1 MDVLLVG
8 YIKVS
13 HQEMIV
19 PSECV
24 LSLGASD
31 VIAVLAALVA
41 GLSALYA
48 RWAAEEAKRANELAL
63 LAHRKAIYDAFF
75 ELKMHME
82 QRGFRPDMEQVSK
95 FYYPSRDAAFY
106 VKESLSSE
114 IAKYYELCFKV
125 ADLARLGN
133 GLYPNESEEVK
144 DAFKQARE
152 ISEEIDSSLKAVV
165 KKYAANG

>member
-1 MDVLLVG
+1 
-8 YIKVS
+8 
-13 HQEMIV
+13 MIE
-19 PSECV
+19 PTEYV
-24 LSLGASD
+24 LSLGTSD

-48 RWAAEEAKRANELAL
+48 RRAAEEAKRANEIAL
-63 LAHRKAIYDAFF
+63 LTHRKAIYDAFY

-82 QRGFRPDMEQVSK
+82 QRGFRPEMEQVSK

-106 VKESLSSE
+106 VKEPLSSE
-114 IAKYYELCFKV
+114 IAKYFELCFKV

-133 GLYPNESEEVK
+133 GLYPNENETVK
-144 DAFKQARE
+144 DAFKEALE
-152 ISEEIDSSLKAVV
+152 ISEKIDKDLKAAV